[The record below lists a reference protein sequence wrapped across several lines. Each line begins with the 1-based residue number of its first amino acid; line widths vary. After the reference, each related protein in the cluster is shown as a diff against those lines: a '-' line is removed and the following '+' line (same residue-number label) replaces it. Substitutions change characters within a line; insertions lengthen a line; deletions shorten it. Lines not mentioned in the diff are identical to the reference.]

1 MELDK
6 IYSPGDVALV
16 VLTLDGQ
23 GEIAFANPQDHY
35 RLRAEWALFLL
46 FAALLLF
53 YGRWTGA
60 KALLSFVFT
69 ALAIWKILV
78 PMFLKGYD
86 PVMVAL
92 IVITIL
98 TIAIVLLV
106 GGWNRRGAVACLG
119 AFAGI
124 LTTGLLAWVF
134 TDAFKLHGAVRP
146 FAETLLYSGYAHL
159 DLKRIFMAGVFIA
172 SAGAMM
178 DLAMDV
184 AASLDEI
191 SFRHPDL
198 SRREL
203 IMSGLRIGG
212 PCPAP

>member
-1 MELDK
+1 M
-6 IYSPGDVALV
+6 
-16 VLTLDGQ
+16 VLTLNGQ

-124 LTTGLLAWVF
+124 LTP
-134 TDAFKLHGAVRP
+134 AFWPGSSPMPSNCMAR
-146 FAETLLYSGYAHL
+146 SGRSR
-159 DLKRIFMAGVFIA
+159 KRSSTADTPIWT
-172 SAGAMM
+172 
-178 DLAMDV
+178 
-184 AASLDEI
+184 
-191 SFRHPDL
+191 
-198 SRREL
+198 
-203 IMSGLRIGG
+203 
-212 PCPAP
+212 